1 MGDLAAD
8 EGRRSALLIWFA
20 RAAWVALPVVAGPA
34 AAAAL
39 DGWAPAPQALA
50 AVELWAAWAAG
61 LLAAFAPRPWG
72 LTVHRI
78 VGPGLFAAAV
88 VAAPSLDALDA
99 VGALLPT
106 GLVAALAAP
115 SELAHLFA
123 NRASY
128 GDEVRF
134 PLSAPPVV
142 GFVLAPAAALVVVA
156 GVSVGPLLLADA
168 RPAVGVPATVV
179 GVALAVFLVRSL
191 HALSRRWLIAVP
203 GGLVVHDPLTVADPV
218 LLPREVVARVSA
230 LAPGDTGDTGAGDT
244 SGAGEAG
251 AAGDTVDLRMGA
263 AGGLSVELS
272 EPLRLPVM
280 ERTRRSA
287 ALTPAVRVLVSPARS
302 VAVLRE
308 ARRRRLSVG

>member
-1 MGDLAAD
+1 M
-8 EGRRSALLIWFA
+8 
-20 RAAWVALPVVAGPA
+20 VAGPA

-39 DGWAPAPQALA
+39 DGWAPAPQTLA
-50 AVELWAAWAAG
+50 AVELWSAWAAG

-88 VAAPSLDALDA
+88 VAAPSLDVLDA

-106 GLVAALAAP
+106 GLVAALATP
-115 SELAHLFA
+115 SELAHVFA

-142 GFVLAPAAALVVVA
+142 GFVLAPAAALVVAA

-179 GVALAVFLVRSL
+179 GVPLAAFLVRSL

-218 LLPREVVARVSA
+218 LLPREVVVRVSA
-230 LAPGDTGDTGAGDT
+230 LAPGDTGGDTGDTEGAGDT
-244 SGAGEAG
+244 GGAGST
-251 AAGDTVDLRMGA
+251 GDTVDLRMGA

-287 ALTPAVRVLVSPARS
+287 TLTPAVRVLVSPARS